1 MTIAISGAK
10 MQEIIGWAS
19 SFILLLTIGK
29 QIYKQWS
36 EKTSRGVSKW
46 LYIGEILAN
55 AGFIIYS
62 GMLHN
67 YVFLVTNVLLLISS
81 LVGLGIV
88 IHHRKVEAPVEGEVE
103 SRVESRASKPS
114 EQRVNV
120 PAAPSHS
127 DSSLSA

>member
-1 MTIAISGAK
+1 
-10 MQEIIGWAS
+10 MQEIIGWGS

-36 EKTSRGVSKW
+36 EKTSRGVYKW

-55 AGFIIYS
+55 AGFIVYS

-67 YVFLVTNVLLLISS
+67 YVFLVTNALLLVSS

-88 IHHRKVEAPVEGEVE
+88 LHHRRIE
-103 SRVESRASKPS
+103 SQSGQQDASS
-114 EQRVNV
+114 TFDR
-120 PAAPSHS
+120 PAKST
-127 DSSLSA
+127 LSA